1 MNYKY
6 ILIDLDD
13 TILDT
18 RANTHNALKEMSK
31 YVDFPFNDE
40 QIQYWYQMNDY
51 LWKQLEEKQI
61 SRQELMDSRFPNL
74 FSHFNK
80 QIDTTNINQQ
90 YFDVLNQQHELMPG
104 AKEILQELNKTYR
117 LFAAS
122 NGTGDKQYSQ
132 TAGAKIDQ
140 YFEKIFLS
148 EDIGFDKPDKK
159 FFEAIENEL
168 QAKPEDFLMIGDSL
182 SSDIAGANY
191 SNIDS
196 LWYNKNEINN
206 KTDFKPTYEVTKLA
220 DICATIK

>member
-18 RANTHNALKEMSK
+18 KANTRNALKEMAN

-40 QIQYWYQMNDY
+40 QIQYWYQMNDH
-51 LWKQLEEKQI
+51 LWKQLEEKKI
-61 SRQELMDSRFPNL
+61 SRQELIDSRFPNL
-74 FSHFNK
+74 FSHYHK
-80 QIDTTNINQQ
+80 KIDTTNINQR

-104 AKEILQELNKTYR
+104 AKTALQELNKTYR

-122 NGTGDKQYSQ
+122 NGTSDKQYSQ

-148 EDIGFDKPDKK
+148 ENIGFDKPDKK
-159 FFEAIENEL
+159 FFESIENEL

-196 LWYNKNEINN
+196 LWYNKNQVANT
-206 KTDFKPTYEVTKLA
+206 TDFKPTYEVTKLA
-220 DICATIK
+220 DIDTTIK

>member
-18 RANTHNALKEMSK
+18 RANTRNALKEMSEF
-31 YVDFPFNDE
+31 VDFPFNDE

-61 SRQELMDSRFPNL
+61 SRQELMNSRFPNL
-74 FSHFNK
+74 FRHFNK
-80 QIDTTNINQQ
+80 KIDTTNINQQ
-90 YFDVLNQQHELMPG
+90 YFAVLNQQHELMPG
-104 AKEILQELNKTYR
+104 AKKTLQELNKTYR

-122 NGTGDKQYSQ
+122 NGTSDKQYSQ

-148 EDIGFDKPDKK
+148 ENIGFDKPDKK
-159 FFEAIENEL
+159 FFESIESEL
-168 QAKPEDFLMIGDSL
+168 QAPPKDFLMIGDSL
-182 SSDIAGANY
+182 SSDIAGAND
-191 SNIDS
+191 SDIDS
-196 LWYNKNEINN
+196 LWYNKNKKVNQSHV
-206 KTDFKPTYEVTKLA
+206 KPIFEVTSLPE
-220 DICATIK
+220 IINILQ